1 MFVPLEDDRWVDEN
15 FARLAE
21 VINSYDHNLKLMWIP
36 PDRRDILDKKPYAV
50 IDVRTNSYVMYATE
64 LDTPVDILSRLYAA
78 DNVKGNVLSKLEA
91 HNKAI
96 EAMETQKRIEHL
108 EELREYA
115 LFLLSSKKNYL
126 RANGKKFDSERR
138 VISDRIRYL

>member
-21 VINSYDHNLKLMWIP
+21 IVTNYDHNLKLVWIP
-36 PDRRDILDKKPYAV
+36 PDKRTTEDKKPYA
-50 IDVRTNSYVMYATE
+50 ILDIRTNSVALFATE
-64 LDTPVDILSRLYAA
+64 LDTPVGILERLYEA
-78 DNVKGNVLSKLEA
+78 DNVHGSVLSKLEL
-91 HNKAI
+91 HNKAL
-96 EAMETQKRIEHL
+96 EAFETQKRIEHL

-115 LFLLSSKKNYL
+115 YFLLSSKKNFL

>member
-1 MFVPLEDDRWVDEN
+1 MFVPLEDGRWVNEN

-21 VINSYDHNLKLMWIP
+21 VINAYDYNLKLMWIP
-36 PDRRDILDKKPYAV
+36 PDKRDVLDKKPYAV
-50 IDVRTNSYVMYATE
+50 IDIRTNSYVLYATE
-64 LDTPVDILSRLYAA
+64 LDTPVDILARLYAA
-78 DNVKGNVLSKLEA
+78 DNTKGNVLSKLEA
-91 HNKAI
+91 HNKSI
-96 EAMETQKRIEHL
+96 ESIEVQRRIEHL

-115 LFLLSSKKNYL
+115 YFLLASRKNFL